1 MIRDNLSNIEGVS
14 VFPIIALILFVLI
27 FTLAIIWVFRLDKKY
42 IKQMEII
49 PLDSNNEIQNNI
61 EIKNEIN

>member
-1 MIRDNLSNIEGVS
+1 MISENLSSIEGVS

-27 FTLAIIWVFRLDKKY
+27 FTGAVIWVFRLDRKY

>member
-1 MIRDNLSNIEGVS
+1 MISENLSSIEGVS

-27 FTLAIIWVFRLDKKY
+27 FTGAVIWVFRLDRKY
-42 IKQMEII
+42 IKQMGII

>member
-1 MIRDNLSNIEGVS
+1 MISENLSNIEGVS
-14 VFPIIALILFVLI
+14 IFPVIALILFVLI
-27 FTLAIIWVFRLDKKY
+27 FAGAIIWVFRLDKKY
-42 IKQMEII
+42 IKQMEKI